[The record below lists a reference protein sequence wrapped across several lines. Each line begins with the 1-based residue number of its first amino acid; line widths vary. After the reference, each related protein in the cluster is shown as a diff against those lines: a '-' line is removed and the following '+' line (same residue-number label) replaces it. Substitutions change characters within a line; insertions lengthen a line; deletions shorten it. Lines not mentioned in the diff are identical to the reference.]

1 MKYLVHAG
9 TGTIINAD
17 DDVFVLDTALLDDQT
32 MLMLTEGGDEDL
44 AEFAQIKGKRLSL
57 NDMTY
62 SNTVSYSPSSIREE
76 IRESLSEYYT
86 DEEWLS
92 WAEQASDDD
101 LNEVAGYILSADD
114 VWQNFSINL
123 VDGLRE
129 GYRWSK
135 EREGK

>member
-1 MKYLVHAG
+1 MTTYLVHAG
-9 TGTIINAD
+9 TGTIINAS
-17 DDVFVLDTALLDDQT
+17 DDVYVIT
-32 MLMLTEGGDEDL
+32 LTEDENPEWFYEDDEIADL
-44 AEFAQIKGKRLSL
+44 AVTQGKRLSL
-57 NDMTY
+57 NDMTHG
-62 SNTVSYSPSSIREE
+62 NTVSYSPSSIREE

-86 DEEWLS
+86 DEEWLL

-123 VDGLRE
+123 VEGLRE